1 MRPVNLIPPEE
12 RRGVKAPMRTG
23 PLAYVVVAV
32 LAVALVAVTL
42 VVLASNQIADKKAE
56 KASLQSEL
64 AAAQAASK
72 RVQSYA
78 AFASVQ
84 QAREQTVST
93 LAKSRFDWERVLRE
107 LAIVIPNDVWIT
119 NLTATVSPDAL
130 ASSSDSS
137 SSASASTESISGPS
151 LVIQGCAGGHE
162 SVARFLAAVHEIDGV
177 TRASVTSS
185 ERPDPNQQAAASQA
199 ATGAGGTQSQ
209 ECSSRDFVS
218 KFELTVAF
226 DAVQLEAPAQA
237 STAPPPTTTTT
248 TTTTTTASEPAA
260 SGTSASAADQSQ
272 VADASKQLQQ
282 QKSSAAQKSDQG
294 RHAVSTFIPGAGAP

>member
-42 VVLASNQIADKKAE
+42 VVMASNQIADKKAE

-237 STAPPPTTTTT
+237 STAPPTPT